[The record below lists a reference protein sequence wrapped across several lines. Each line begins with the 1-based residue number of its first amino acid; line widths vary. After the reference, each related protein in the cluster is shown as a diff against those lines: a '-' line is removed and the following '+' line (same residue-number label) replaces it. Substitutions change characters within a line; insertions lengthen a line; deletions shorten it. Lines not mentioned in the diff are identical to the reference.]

1 MDIDL
6 DLYRHEIRISSNPL
20 VRLSAI
26 DVSPERPKQTI
37 VFIHGFGGKAE
48 QWGYQM
54 QKFAMDNRVIALDI
68 RGHGLSDKP
77 STGYDMPRIQ
87 LDLET
92 ALAQL
97 KVSTPFVLIGHS
109 YGGAIVTEYA
119 LNHPDH
125 IEKLILI
132 ATAGEFH
139 LSPLLKFALNL
150 PTTILRA
157 MQPFT
162 RKWLHAPPHALKE
175 YYRHNMSKWVG
186 WSRFEKLVMPTMA
199 IRGHRDFVFDRP
211 LFEKVA
217 KTIPGAEDVDVRTS
231 GHMVMLERREAVD
244 RAIEGFLRGEAKKSW
259 RDKSFIAPKTQR
271 DELKRERVWLN
282 EYQEGVPY
290 TVDVP
295 RIPVHLLLRSS
306 VRRFPNRPAVFFEG
320 TKLTYRNLNY
330 EVNRFAN
337 ALLAQGI
344 GKGARVVLLLP
355 NIPQ

>member
-6 DLYRHEIRISSNPL
+6 DLYRHEIKISSNPL
-20 VRLSAI
+20 IRLSAI
-26 DVSPERPKQTI
+26 DVSPESPQRTI

-87 LDLET
+87 TDLET

-97 KVSTPFVLIGHS
+97 KVSTPFTLIGHS
-109 YGGAIVTEYA
+109 FGGAIVTEYA

-132 ATAGEFH
+132 ATAGEFK
-139 LSPLLKFALNL
+139 LAPFLKFALKL
-150 PTTILRA
+150 PSTVLRLIG
-157 MQPFT
+157 PFT
-162 RKWLHAPPHALKE
+162 KKWLHAPPHALKE
-175 YYRHNMSKWVG
+175 YYRDNMSQWVG
-186 WSRFEKLVMPTMA
+186 WGKFEKLEVPTMV

-217 KTIPGAEDVDVRTS
+217 KSIPGAEDVDVRTS

-244 RAIEGFLRGEAKKSW
+244 RAIASFLKGEVKKSW
-259 RDKSFIAPKTQR
+259 RDKSFIIPKTQR
-271 DELKRERVWLN
+271 DDLKTQRVWLN

-295 RIPVHLLLRSS
+295 RIAVHQLLRSS
-306 VRRFPNRPAVFFEG
+306 VRRFPNNTAVYFE
-320 TKLTYRNLNY
+320 
-330 EVNRFAN
+330 
-337 ALLAQGI
+337 
-344 GKGARVVLLLP
+344 
-355 NIPQ
+355 